1 MLNCGSD
8 ILVIQGQRT
17 RVVGDKGN
25 VGWWPGLVP
34 SPCEAEPFGV
44 AFMTE
49 LSLRPTVLPLL
60 RSFMDVFVP
69 LQRVSHDSRNA
80 TSPVGTARLVRPQP
94 QSTLSRSS

>member
-8 ILVIQGQRT
+8 ILVIQGPRT
-17 RVVGDKGN
+17 RVVGDKGI

-69 LQRVSHDSRNA
+69 LQRVLHDSRN
-80 TSPVGTARLVRPQP
+80 TISRYARLVRPQP